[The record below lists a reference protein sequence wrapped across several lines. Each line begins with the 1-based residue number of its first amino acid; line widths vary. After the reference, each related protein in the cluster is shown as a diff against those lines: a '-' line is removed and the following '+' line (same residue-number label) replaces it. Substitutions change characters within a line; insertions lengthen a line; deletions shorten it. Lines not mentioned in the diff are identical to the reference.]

1 MIFKFKVLINF
12 FLFSFLISNLHAY
25 VLEIKG
31 LSKLNLQDI
40 QSITTEDIYLDPMND
55 QQLNLIIKDLYN
67 SDLIYDLSIEVLEN
81 KKILLLEEAKLINQ
95 IYINNNLFIKDEV
108 LVQNLFSKKD
118 TLLNKIIISKDIK
131 LIEDIYSS
139 QGYKNSTVNVSIENF
154 STNKI
159 NIIFDIYEGKKSKI
173 SKINFTGNK
182 FFSDNYLNDIINIR
196 SNNILDFMSSNS
208 NFDFNNIDFDLNKIK
223 NKYKEKGY
231 FDINTTYLLNYDLF
245 GNFILDFYIDEGDRY
260 IVKDIEFNFDDKYKN
275 IQEITTLNNKLI
287 NNIQKNNQ
295 YYDEEI
301 IENYINDLSIFNNKK
316 NFVNTNTIINLVTEN
331 KSNKLIVSQEIIE
344 PTTIEKINIFGNSIT
359 KSSTIR
365 SKLLFEPGDYL
376 NKFYIEKSKKNIENL
391 AYINEVKINNY
402 VNENKSILDIN
413 LIENKKT
420 GTFNVAGFLSSDVGL
435 GLAFNLNDKNFL
447 GLGNELSLNI
457 SNSSDNLFF
466 DTFYKQHDLN
476 NPNIINSYSLFR
488 SQKDLT
494 SSFGFKDIKS
504 GVGLNKNFNI
514 NSEYSYG
521 IGLSFINSEGNS
533 PVNTNSSVTDNI
545 TNSNDFNLSFNVQYK
560 KLNDNLYPTDGYNNS
575 LNFSISPTNI
585 SDNNFFKID
594 LKNHLYKKISKSNDF
609 IFVNNQIGSVEG
621 IDQKVKTVNVYSL
634 GGLNFKGFDYRG
646 LGIFEDGIYLGGNRY
661 FTSTM
666 GYGSSFLFDSKDNI
680 NFKSFVTFGS
690 LWGSDYTSNNQF
702 DLRGSAGIAVDILTP
717 IAPLSISYAEPFLKN
732 SSDIIKQFSFTLG
745 TTF

>member
-67 SDLIYDLSIEVLEN
+67 SDLIYDLSIDVLEN

>member
-67 SDLIYDLSIEVLEN
+67 SDLIYDLSIDVLEN

-331 KSNKLIVSQEIIE
+331 KLNKLIVSQEIIE
-344 PTTIEKINIFGNSIT
+344 PITIEKINIFGNSIT

>member
-331 KSNKLIVSQEIIE
+331 KLNKLIVSQEIIE
-344 PTTIEKINIFGNSIT
+344 PITIEKINIFGNSIT

>member
-1 MIFKFKVLINF
+1 M
-12 FLFSFLISNLHAY
+12 
-25 VLEIKG
+25 
-31 LSKLNLQDI
+31 
-40 QSITTEDIYLDPMND
+40 
-55 QQLNLIIKDLYN
+55 
-67 SDLIYDLSIEVLEN
+67 
-81 KKILLLEEAKLINQ
+81 
-95 IYINNNLFIKDEV
+95 
-108 LVQNLFSKKD
+108 
-118 TLLNKIIISKDIK
+118 
-131 LIEDIYSS
+131 
-139 QGYKNSTVNVSIENF
+139 
-154 STNKI
+154 
-159 NIIFDIYEGKKSKI
+159 
-173 SKINFTGNK
+173 
-182 FFSDNYLNDIINIR
+182 
-196 SNNILDFMSSNS
+196 
-208 NFDFNNIDFDLNKIK
+208 
-223 NKYKEKGY
+223 
-231 FDINTTYLLNYDLF
+231 
-245 GNFILDFYIDEGDRY
+245 
-260 IVKDIEFNFDDKYKN
+260 
-275 IQEITTLNNKLI
+275 
-287 NNIQKNNQ
+287 
-295 YYDEEI
+295 
-301 IENYINDLSIFNNKK
+301 
-316 NFVNTNTIINLVTEN
+316 
-331 KSNKLIVSQEIIE
+331 
-344 PTTIEKINIFGNSIT
+344 
-359 KSSTIR
+359 
-365 SKLLFEPGDYL
+365 
-376 NKFYIEKSKKNIENL
+376 
-391 AYINEVKINNY
+391 
-402 VNENKSILDIN
+402 
-413 LIENKKT
+413 
-420 GTFNVAGFLSSDVGL
+420 AGFLSSDVGL

-476 NPNIINSYSLFR
+476 NPNIINRYSLFR